1 MSEEQ
6 KLPSYEEIL
15 KQSGQEDAPVPET
28 ELEFKSVPAEVI
40 EAVTSALESVHAR
53 TFSGRH
59 PELGKMIKCQVC
71 GTRHRLNERTCVQ
84 KFAYLHTIE
93 DTETGEKTDV
103 TRELKPE
110 SRNGVIGA
118 AAFRG
123 KRIKSHLN
131 RRKRRFIEIVR
142 DIIPDEYTQEDMLA
156 ARKKAAKIGG
166 MGDRKSYGTMAKPEK
181 GKSKGALKFAKQRKM
196 GF

>member
-6 KLPSYEEIL
+6 KLPTYEEIL
-15 KQSGQEDAPVPET
+15 KQSGEESTPEPEA
-28 ELEFKSVPAEVI
+28 ELEFKPASA
-40 EAVTSALESVHAR
+40 EAQEAIGEALVAITERS
-53 TFSGRH
+53 FSGRN

-71 GTRHRLNERTCVQ
+71 GRRHRENERKCEQ
-84 KFAYLHTIE
+84 KFVYLHTIE

-110 SRNGVIGA
+110 SRNGVVGA
-118 AAFRG
+118 AMFRG

-142 DIIPDEYTQEDMLA
+142 ELLPDEYTQEDMIA
-156 ARKKAAKIGG
+156 ARRKAAKIGG

-181 GKSKGALKFAKQRKM
+181 GKSIGELRFAKQRKM